1 MQISYNLIS
10 ISKLQLEWP
19 VFFFFC
25 FFCLFFFSKN
35 EAILDY
41 DVLLMV
47 YLNATCVILNG
58 FVSDFIGDT
67 WSDLNDAIDW
77 LTDWLTDWFFQYTHS
92 NQSNSIR
99 FDWDWKISLQ
109 VNESTLDLPRT
120 DAVGGPIR
128 AGIYAS
134 PPPIRQITAKA
145 SLTHMAPCP
154 IKLNWIKLN
163 SHQIHQQSQFIN
175 NGCNNDSFTTMI
187 HNINSY

>member
-1 MQISYNLIS
+1 MTG
-10 ISKLQLEWP
+10 
-19 VFFFFC
+19 FFFC
-25 FFCLFFFSKN
+25 FFFFFEKWSN
-35 EAILDY
+35 IGLWCSTNG
-41 DVLLMV
+41 LLKCNLCNPEWV
-47 YLNATCVILNG
+47 CVRFHRRYLVRLKRC
-58 FVSDFIGDT
+58 
-67 WSDLNDAIDW
+67 DW

-99 FDWDWKISLQ
+99 FDWDWKISLK

>member
-1 MQISYNLIS
+1 
-10 ISKLQLEWP
+10 
-19 VFFFFC
+19 
-25 FFCLFFFSKN
+25 
-35 EAILDY
+35 
-41 DVLLMV
+41 MV

-67 WSDLNDAIDW
+67 WSDLN
-77 LTDWLTDWFFQYTHS
+77 WFFQYTHS

-163 SHQIHQQSQFIN
+163 SHQIHQQSQLITMVVITIHSQRWSITLIVINQLTCLMFISHWSLIDLDHFQ
-175 NGCNNDSFTTMI
+175 GMDRFHLLAWSQ
-187 HNINSY
+187 